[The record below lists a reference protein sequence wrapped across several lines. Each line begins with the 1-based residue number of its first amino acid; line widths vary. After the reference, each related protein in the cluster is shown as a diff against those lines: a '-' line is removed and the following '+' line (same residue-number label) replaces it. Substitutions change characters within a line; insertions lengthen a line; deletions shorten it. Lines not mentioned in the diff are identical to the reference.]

1 MVSPVYIPVSCVWE
15 FYLLYILTSTWYCQ
29 SSFSFGVNKSVEVF
43 HCSFNLYF
51 PNEKCRLPWWLSGK
65 EFACQWMSS
74 LGQEDPVEKEM
85 ASHSSVLAWEI
96 PGTEEPGELK
106 SVGLQR
112 VKHDLAPKQHEKYI
126 PICILTCG
134 LLLLASYLTVFK
146 SHLYES
152 CDIYQ
157 DFIPFYCEV
166 FHCMDQPHFV

>member
-1 MVSPVYIPVSCVWE
+1 
-15 FYLLYILTSTWYCQ
+15 
-29 SSFSFGVNKSVEVF
+29 
-43 HCSFNLYF
+43 
-51 PNEKCRLPWWLSGK
+51 
-65 EFACQWMSS
+65 MSS

-166 FHCMDQPHFV
+166 FHCMDKPHFV